1 MSSSFSLQTSNEGL
15 TPLSFA
21 ISQGSTAVVSFLQH
35 WTLSVLP
42 RRAVLAS
49 VNLARRIEPPPPPV
63 AELLRH
69 LAAAPD
75 DIVRVILEFV

>member
-1 MSSSFSLQTSNEGL
+1 MYKLSNNGHTPHSL
-15 TPLSFA
+15 A
-21 ISQGSTAVVSFLQH
+21 INYNSPATASFLQH
-35 WTLSVLP
+35 WSLSVLP

-63 AELLRH
+63 AELLRPELLRH